1 MTAQASRLP
10 VIYFGH
16 GNPMNAILD
25 NACTKAWRSIG
36 ASIPKPRAI
45 LCVSAHWYVSDTRV
59 TSMERPR
66 TIHDFGGFPRE
77 LYQVQYPAPGDP
89 VLAARVAE
97 LLRPTVTT
105 LDDRSW
111 GLDHGTWSVLTH
123 VFPEADVPVIQLSI
137 DETQPAAFHYQ
148 LGGRLAPLRDEGVL
162 VIGSGNLVHNLH
174 AYAWGGAHIQWS
186 RSTGPYGSRR
196 RRVGCSSRTITR
208 HSSTTRA
215 WGLMRTS
222 PCPRPTTTSRSWTSS
237 PGAAATTR
245 SASRWRVSTA
255 APSQCLP
262 SGSGDLPWA
271 AGDRRDQ
278 EIRDGN
284 RPADP
289 SATTAVARGWY
300 SHELSFP
307 GPVRGHRCRRDR

>member
-77 LYQVQYPAPGDP
+77 LYRVQYPAPGDP

-174 AYAWGGAHIQWS
+174 AYAWGAHSVEPFDWAVRFETQARRLLVAHDHAPLIDYES
-186 RSTGPYGSRR
+186 LGPDAHLAVPTPDHYLPLLYVIAGCRGDDEISFPVEGIDGGSVSMLAV
-196 RRVGCSSRTITR
+196 RVG
-208 HSSTTRA
+208 
-215 WGLMRTS
+215 
-222 PCPRPTTTSRSWTSS
+222 
-237 PGAAATTR
+237 
-245 SASRWRVSTA
+245 
-255 APSQCLP
+255 
-262 SGSGDLPWA
+262 
-271 AGDRRDQ
+271 
-278 EIRDGN
+278 
-284 RPADP
+284 
-289 SATTAVARGWY
+289 
-300 SHELSFP
+300 
-307 GPVRGHRCRRDR
+307 